1 MTAGQ
6 EDPVEHLQEELN
18 AITTLFGQYFST
30 VQYRHEE
37 FRLLVTGEINRV
49 DALKTNL
56 RREVEELALELSQ
69 DGTDVTICLEIALES
84 VTNLI
89 EERGK

>member
-1 MTAGQ
+1 M
-6 EDPVEHLQEELN
+6 
-18 AITTLFGQYFST
+18 
-30 VQYRHEE
+30 
-37 FRLLVTGEINRV
+37 TGEINRV